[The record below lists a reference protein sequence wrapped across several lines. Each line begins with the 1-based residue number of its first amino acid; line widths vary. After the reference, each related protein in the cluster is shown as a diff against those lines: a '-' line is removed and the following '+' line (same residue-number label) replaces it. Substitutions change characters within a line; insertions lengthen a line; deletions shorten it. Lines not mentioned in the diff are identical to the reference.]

1 MNRFRVIHG
10 TVLLDI
16 KFHKKMLFPNFVS
29 DIINGCGLQEIR
41 VMQRISVSNF
51 RFWGPFPVHLLST
64 RTLIFNSHLW
74 FATRTFDLQLV
85 LFFFKFQLITRNV
98 QFYYLKWATRNSHIL
113 TRNLQFY
120 FLKYNLATRNSKLA
134 ACMLWTHFLIL
145 SNWL

>member
-1 MNRFRVIHG
+1 MDVAFEKLLYQSTQGYAKNNPTKFEVLTPSGSSVYQIFIWRHQWAWSTEIFCMNRFRVIHG

-51 RFWGPFPVHLLST
+51 RFWGPFPVHLFST
-64 RTLIFNSHLW
+64 RTLIFNSHMW

-85 LFFFKFQLITRNV
+85 HFFL
-98 QFYYLKWATRNSHIL
+98 NS
-113 TRNLQFY
+113 N
-120 FLKYNLATRNSKLA
+120 
-134 ACMLWTHFLIL
+134 
-145 SNWL
+145 